1 LKSKEEI
8 PVVHKI
14 NLSLLA
20 SEALLSIVE
29 EYYTTGVMKSETVVI
44 DKYELANMF
53 DHIAAKDVLESMRE
67 YGTETNMAGLVG
79 AIREI
84 VNEIKEIKDDEV
96 VEMDFTHI
104 LEAL

>member
-1 LKSKEEI
+1 
-8 PVVHKI
+8 
-14 NLSLLA
+14 
-20 SEALLSIVE
+20 
-29 EYYTTGVMKSETVVI
+29 
-44 DKYELANMF
+44 
-53 DHIAAKDVLESMRE
+53 
-67 YGTETNMAGLVG
+67 MAGLVG